1 MDLEKLKRI
10 LGGNPAV
17 TYKDNEVLFF
27 HRDMCNSIRVVSTGD
42 VGKYKIERSLRKGI
56 VHEETVLL
64 EDIAHLVVE
73 MAAQEITPERNFLFP
88 RGLDDAMAICTE
100 RYHKEVAPVLIK
112 RQQEEAE
119 DLLRSA

>member
-1 MDLEKLKRI
+1 MDVDKLKRI
-10 LGGNPAV
+10 LAGDPAA
-17 TYKDNEVLFF
+17 TYKDNEVLYF
-27 HRDMCNSIRVVSTGD
+27 HRDMCNSVRVVSTGD

-64 EDIAHLVVE
+64 EDVAHLVVE

-88 RGLDDAMAICTE
+88 SGLADAMAICTE
-100 RYHKEVAPVLIK
+100 RYHKEVAPKLK
-112 RQQEEAE
+112 AQQEAS